1 MTTLAS
7 KDNTTKYKLTI
18 SYDGGAY
25 VGWQYQPN
33 GLSIQKVIEDTFTTL
48 FKKEIK
54 ITGCSRTDAGVH
66 ALGQV
71 ATVVLEHQSDLRK
84 LIYSLNSLLPSDIRI
99 NKIEEVDPNFHVRY
113 SSKKKIYHYHLHCE
127 LFHNPCQ
134 RSYSHHVRHLF
145 REEKVKEAIL
155 HFIGTHNFKAF
166 ANENSKG
173 AASSSP
179 VKTIYSIDLIK
190 QPGGY
195 RLEFEG
201 NGFLYKMVRN
211 IVGTLLECAK
221 GKLEPSEIPNLIK
234 SENRRLVPKSAPA
247 LGLFLV
253 KIEY

>member
-1 MTTLAS
+1 MLFEEHKIFIETVRQLNQEGNTNTAISNKLNIKTNNVS
-7 KDNTTKYKLTI
+7 DIVRSFKNGRKISMRNIKKDN
-18 SYDGGAY
+18 
-25 VGWQYQPN
+25 
-33 GLSIQKVIEDTFTTL
+33 IETWIKNIIVHNDML
-48 FKKEIK
+48 FI
-54 ITGCSRTDAGVH
+54 
-66 ALGQV
+66 
-71 ATVVLEHQSDLRK
+71 
-84 LIYSLNSLLPSDIRI
+84 PI

-211 IVGTLLECAK
+211 IVGTLLECGK